1 MGAQNIADKQQAML
15 MVNSG
20 PVLAR
25 PRMTREL
32 RREPQQRRMMRLSWM
47 FNQWNK
53 GVTTRL
59 PRLLQRVQSML

>member
-1 MGAQNIADKQQAML
+1 MGAQNIADKKQAML
-15 MVNSG
+15 MVNIG

-47 FNQWNK
+47 LNQWNTE
-53 GVTTRL
+53 VTTRL